1 LIHIEHPF
9 PSGFIVVLFVPA
21 DDIRSKGQV
30 VNFRLSF
37 ASKVV
42 SFRVP
47 KPGAFATVQSDR
59 KSLMKREANIDDE
72 RRNGSDDPE

>member
-1 LIHIEHPF
+1 MPCLPGYFAHVLAVDSLSRPYVFVLIHIEHPF

-47 KPGAFATVQSDR
+47 KPRYPV
-59 KSLMKREANIDDE
+59 
-72 RRNGSDDPE
+72 